1 MTDVLCPRCKKSK
14 MERRYKNVIQN
25 GEEKGITLEK
35 EPPGLPIL
43 FCPYCSQEKI
53 ILE

>member
-14 MERRYKNVIQN
+14 MERRYKKVIQK
-25 GEEKGITLEK
+25 EEGKEITLYK
-35 EPPGLPIL
+35 EPPGFPIL
-43 FCPYCSQEKI
+43 ICPYCSQEKI